1 MKDKVIELVTI
12 YAGNESDVEAI
23 IRELAVYRSVYI
35 QRMLHYAFVDI
46 GDSEPE
52 VDWSAYNGKPLFT
65 NGEMSQAILDSS
77 SKRRGHLTEIFAVFL
92 SDCRNLKWLV
102 DKIPEKELR
111 LWRKCL
117 ISGVVSEMEVRKA
130 LSLIHI

>member
-65 NGEMSQAILDSS
+65 NGEMSQAILDKLLQEARPSY
-77 SKRRGHLTEIFAVFL
+77 RDI
-92 SDCRNLKWLV
+92 C
-102 DKIPEKELR
+102 
-111 LWRKCL
+111 
-117 ISGVVSEMEVRKA
+117 GVSVG
-130 LSLIHI
+130 LP

>member
-65 NGEMSQAILDSS
+65 NGEM
-77 SKRRGHLTEIFAVFL
+77 
-92 SDCRNLKWLV
+92 
-102 DKIPEKELR
+102 
-111 LWRKCL
+111 
-117 ISGVVSEMEVRKA
+117 
-130 LSLIHI
+130 LSLIHISEPTRPY